1 MAKFDLKTVAVE
13 QDALSHPKVVGEA
26 QRLLAT
32 LDRLNAEMARASR
45 RDRIAHMLSEADGV
59 DDLITRLRVAVG
71 DAEQLRGTVEKTRS
85 RLLREDGKLREALAG
100 VVAGLG
106 KEKQRLTARQ
116 EQIGQQ
122 IRQVERQRLEALAEL
137 TKAGLGHEEA
147 EARAKPGANELK
159 ALRDELAALPLRLS
173 SIDEQLR
180 SRRHQVNL
188 LEGKACEVVA

>member
-45 RDRIAHMLSEADGV
+45 KDRIAQMLSEADGV
-59 DDLITRLRVAVG
+59 DDLVTRLRVAVR
-71 DAEQLRGTVEKTRS
+71 DAEQLRVAVEKTRS
-85 RLLREDGKLREALAG
+85 RLLREDSKLRNALAS
-100 VVAGLG
+100 VVADLG

-116 EQIGQQ
+116 EQIERQ
-122 IRQVERQRLEALAEL
+122 IRQVERQRLEAIAEL
-137 TKAGLGHEEA
+137 TKAGLGPEEA
-147 EARAKPGANELK
+147 EARAKPGTDELK

-173 SIDEQLR
+173 SVDEQLL
-180 SRRHQVNL
+180 SRRHQVHL
-188 LEGKACEVVA
+188 LEGKAGEVVA